1 MKLVKEYINEVVG
14 IKPLKYIPPF
24 VGNINLSGKN
34 LKELPKD
41 LPKKITGSFYCNKN
55 YLTSLVGSPK

>member
-1 MKLVKEYINEVVG
+1 MKLVREHINEMTMIRP
-14 IKPLKYIPPF
+14 IKYVPPF
-24 VGNINLSGKN
+24 EGDINLSGKN